1 MERDIR
7 MAVDRWKRADEFAR
21 SEVGMTFVG
30 VVLDSVFHMIAES
43 VFDKLL
49 ETRYPEKYTL
59 YSTGLSAGIL
69 TTVGLSLAVYGG
81 RIRWYVMQYIGW
93 GMVFSEVSSWMDMV
107 RLSFEIKR

>member
-1 MERDIR
+1 
-7 MAVDRWKRADEFAR
+7 MAVERWKKADLFAK
-21 SEVGMTFVG
+21 SEIGMTFVG
-30 VVLDSVFHMIAES
+30 VVGDSLIHMVMES

-69 TTVGLSLAVYGG
+69 TTIGIALAIYGKSV
-81 RIRWYVMQYIGW
+81 RYYVLQYIGW
-93 GMVFSEVSSWMDMV
+93 GMVASEISSWLDMV